1 MNVKQISSQSTHR
14 PGIGSAPA
22 VVVHGLAD
30 ARTVLALGRPVTLLS
45 APGAALYA
53 GCGWWRALIERARSD
68 HPNAVLDDIL
78 DCADAS
84 GFALGALRDGQ
95 RRLVLSS
102 IAPGW
107 ASVAAIA
114 LSLGGE
120 VLSMRP
126 PALDMADRPTA
137 RRLRNWL
144 RTPDPV
150 TEGTP

>member
-1 MNVKQISSQSTHR
+1 MHR
-14 PGIGSAPA
+14 HNTGGNPA

-30 ARTVLALGRPVTLLS
+30 AHAVLALCRPVTLLS

-68 HPNAVLDDIL
+68 HPNVALDDIL

-84 GFALGALRDGQ
+84 GFALGALRNGQ

-102 IAPGW
+102 TAPGW

-114 LSLGGE
+114 VSLGGQ
-120 VLSMRP
+120 VLRMRP
-126 PALDMADRPTA
+126 PALDMADRTTA
-137 RRLRNWL
+137 RRLHNWL
-144 RTPDPV
+144 RAPDP
-150 TEGTP
+150 GDRSGALG